1 MKKTTLQKT
10 ITIILSIVA
19 ILMVTALPAVA
30 AETCSPQIQ
39 VNPNFDAN
47 STIRTIFNWLVSII
61 ALTGAAIGG
70 WHIVMGQMNQDTKER
85 NGGIVTLIMSLSV
98 GGLMLLLLNMILL

>member
-30 AETCSPQIQ
+30 AETGSPQIQ

-70 WHIVMGQMNQDTKER
+70 WHIVMGQMNQDTKQD
-85 NGGIVTLIMSLSV
+85 LSH
-98 GGLMLLLLNMILL
+98 N